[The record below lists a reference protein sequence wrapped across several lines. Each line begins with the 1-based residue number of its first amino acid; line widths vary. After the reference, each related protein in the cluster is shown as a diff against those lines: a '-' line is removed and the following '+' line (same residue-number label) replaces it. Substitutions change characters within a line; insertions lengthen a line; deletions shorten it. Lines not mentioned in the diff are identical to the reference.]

1 MSLELTTDTNKA
13 AFNDTE
19 YQLKLFSRIFYS
31 DEFGERVVHDLEPSL
46 FGSIYFK
53 RISVLIKSYFD
64 KRGSLP
70 NISNIR
76 QIINDEP
83 SLGETEKQ
91 VIIKFL
97 EKMSSYKREVEN
109 GNIRNDYEF
118 IEETFNDFLINQ
130 KLAIISVELG
140 EAITFG
146 DKVKTSKLID
156 RLQEVREFAVKND
169 YGIDVS
175 KTGNSAIKNPK
186 KDRVPTGIEF
196 IDKIIGGLP
205 KGDLGLIL
213 APSGVGKS
221 TILAYIS
228 EFLHSLGKNVL
239 HIVFDENDPDD
250 IERKFMSKWSG
261 ISAERFEESQE
272 ITDLVYQ
279 KKIEA
284 LEKSEGK
291 LVIKHFISEG
301 VTVPK
306 IRSFILKYQKRF
318 GLKFDMVAIDYMD
331 EIESHKDRQFSEWD
345 GQTQVAKA
353 LKSLAKELNIPVWS
367 AIQTKNIAIDGKLKF
382 LDKSHAGGAYARI
395 KKAQLIIG
403 AMHESSDQQ
412 VRGCANFSIA
422 KCNFAKAGNTW
433 SECQLNNNLLKISE
447 GRVSDYTVTDFD
459 EDELEKKQNAE
470 ELKRQAKLGIANVN
484 KTSVVKE
491 DVKKVLQ
498 DL

>member
-1 MSLELTTDTNKA
+1 MSIETTENSNKA

-53 RISVLIKSYFD
+53 HITLFVKTYFN

-76 QIINDEP
+76 QMVSDD
-83 SLGETEKQ
+83 SMGDTEKQ

-97 EKMSSYKREVEN
+97 EKMTSYKREVEN

-130 KLAIISVELG
+130 KIATVSEELA
-140 EAITFG
+140 EAITFH
-146 DKVKTSKLID
+146 DKIKINKLID
-156 RLQEVREFAVKND
+156 RLNEVREFAVKND
-169 YGIDVS
+169 YGNDVS
-175 KTGNSAIKNPK
+175 KTGDSAIKNPK
-186 KDRVPTGIEF
+186 KDRVPTGIAF

-221 TILAYIS
+221 TILAYIT

-250 IERKFMSKWSG
+250 IERKFISKWSG
-261 ISAERFEESQE
+261 IPAERFEENE
-272 ITDLVYQ
+272 EMKAFVFN
-279 KKIEA
+279 KKQEA
-284 LEKSEGK
+284 LDKSEGK

-318 GLKFDMVAIDYMD
+318 GLKFDCVAIDYMD

-353 LKSLAKELNIPVWS
+353 LKSLAKELNIPIWS
-367 AIQTKNIAIDGKLKF
+367 AIQTKNIDFTAGKVKF
-382 LDKSHAGGAYARI
+382 LDKSHSGGAYARI

-403 AMHESSDQQ
+403 AMHESAEQQ

-433 SECQLNNNLLKISE
+433 SECKLDNILLHISE
-447 GRVSDYTVTDFD
+447 GKVSEYTVTDFD
-459 EDELEKKQNAE
+459 ENELENKQNAE
-470 ELKRQAKLGIANVN
+470 ELKRQVKLGLVNVN
-484 KTSVVKE
+484 QPEKE
-491 DVKKVLQ
+491 DVKKVLL